1 MFEAKD
7 GKKFGNAFRQKKYD
21 SMHAAKEAPAAE
33 PVEEKHEEEENKEG
47 QHPVVQAHGK
57 AASVHITHDHEAGK
71 HHVHS
76 HHSDGHEN
84 LSEHG
89 SAQEAHEEGGKLAGV
104 DAKEENPDEAQQG
117 ALSEEDGFQMPDLA

>member
-21 SMHAAKEAPAAE
+21 SVHAGAEKKEPTAAE
-33 PVEEKHEEEENKEG
+33 PTEEKQEEKG

-57 AASVHITHDHEAGK
+57 AHKVEITHDHEAGK

-76 HHSDGHEN
+76 RHEDGHDN